1 MNTFIDAAEHAPA
14 NIYNLRYF
22 NKFFKKP
29 NQKRKFASRP
39 SNTGQ
44 FTTCWTTWKYTIIYP
59 FLTTNEC

>member
-29 NQKRKFASRP
+29 N
-39 SNTGQ
+39 
-44 FTTCWTTWKYTIIYP
+44 
-59 FLTTNEC
+59 